1 MLGQPSGTLLIVM
14 PVRASLFVPNTLAED
29 GWGGPFDAA
38 EWLSCSAIVNAGLDV
53 AHALGF
59 LGEQMKDV
67 AAD

>member
-1 MLGQPSGTLLIVM
+1 MGKTASHLVVDFILAIPNLYIRLIQLIKE
-14 PVRASLFVPNTLAED
+14 RIEERH
-29 GWGGPFDAA
+29 AA

-59 LGEQMKDV
+59 LGEQMKDA